1 MKRLLLAAAVLS
13 AGVAVAQPPAPRGQA
28 ATHAYAGPDGL
39 KVEVETLAGR
49 KGPFPHALRFGE
61 EPASVLNFT
70 DEIALD
76 DKVFLGNPR
85 ADLVPGAKQPVAV
98 FQLMPREGVDYS
110 ATMTAACGGLR
121 GIPFVG
127 IENAGRSILA
137 KGFDAKAAVRVYV
150 FEETFAPGRVHL
162 RLCRTMDFAV
172 G

>member
-1 MKRLLLAAAVLS
+1 MRRFLLAAAVLS
-13 AGVAVAQPPAPRGQA
+13 AGVAVAQPAPRGQA
-28 ATHAYAGPDGL
+28 ATHAYAGADGL
-39 KVEVETLAGR
+39 KVEVETLPGR
-49 KGPFPHALRFGE
+49 NGPFPHALRFGE

-85 ADLVPGAKQPVAV
+85 AALTPGAKQAVAV
-98 FQLMPREGVDYS
+98 FQLMPREGYDYS
-110 ATMTAACGGLR
+110 PTMTAACGGLR

-137 KGFDAKAAVRVYV
+137 SGFDAKAAVRVYV

-162 RLCRTMDFAV
+162 RLCGTMDLAV
-172 G
+172 R

>member
-1 MKRLLLAAAVLS
+1 MKRLLLAAVVLS
-13 AGVAVAQPPAPRGQA
+13 AGVAVAQPPAT
-28 ATHAYAGPDGL
+28 THAYAGPDGL
-39 KVEVETLAGR
+39 KVEIETLPGR
-49 KGPFPHALRFGE
+49 KGPFPHALRFGA

-76 DKVFLGNPR
+76 DKVFLGNSR
-85 ADLVPGAKQPVAV
+85 AELVPGARQPVAV
-98 FQLMPREGVDYS
+98 FQLMPRAGVDYS

-127 IENAGRSILA
+127 IENADRSILA
-137 KGFDAKAAVRVYV
+137 KGFEAKAAVRVYV

-162 RLCRTMDFAV
+162 RLCRTMDLAV

>member
-1 MKRLLLAAAVLS
+1 MMRFLLAAAVLS
-13 AGVAVAQPPAPRGQA
+13 AGVAVAQPPAPQGPA
-28 ATHAYAGPDGL
+28 VTHAYAGPNGL

-49 KGPFPHALRFGE
+49 KGPFPHALRFGD

-85 ADLVPGAKQPVAV
+85 AALVPGAKQSVAV
-98 FQLMPREGVDYS
+98 FQLMPREGIDYS
-110 ATMTAACGGLR
+110 AIMTAACGGLS

-127 IENAGRSILA
+127 IENAGRSILTS
-137 KGFDAKAAVRVYV
+137 GFDGKAVVRVYV

-162 RLCRTMDFAV
+162 RLCKTIDLTAN
-172 G
+172 

>member
-1 MKRLLLAAAVLS
+1 MRRFLLAAAVLG
-13 AGVAVAQPPAPRGQA
+13 AGVAVAQPAPRGQA
-28 ATHAYAGPDGL
+28 ATHAYAGSDGL
-39 KVEVETLAGR
+39 KVEVETLPGR

-85 ADLVPGAKQPVAV
+85 AALVPGAKQAVAV
-98 FQLMPREGVDYS
+98 FQLMPREGIDYS

-127 IENAGRSILA
+127 IENAGRSLLA
-137 KGFDAKAAVRVYV
+137 SGFDAKAAVRVYV

-162 RLCRTMDFAV
+162 RLCGTMDLAV
-172 G
+172 R

>member
-1 MKRLLLAAAVLS
+1 MKRLLLAVAVLS
-13 AGVAVAQPPAPRGQA
+13 AGVAVAQSPAPRGPA
-28 ATHAYAGPDGL
+28 VTHTYAGPDGL

-85 ADLVPGAKQPVAV
+85 ADLVPGAKQSVAV
-98 FQLMPREGVDYS
+98 FQLMPREGYDYS
-110 ATMTAACGGLR
+110 ASMTAACGGLA

-137 KGFDAKAAVRVYV
+137 KGFDGKAAVRVYV

-162 RLCRTMDFAV
+162 RLCRTVDLAAY
-172 G
+172 

>member
-1 MKRLLLAAAVLS
+1 MKNLLLLVAVLCTD
-13 AGVAVAQPPAPRGQA
+13 VAIAQPPAAHR
-28 ATHAYAGPDGL
+28 YAGPDGL

-49 KGPFPHALRFGE
+49 KGPFPHALRFGK

-85 ADLVPGAKQPVAV
+85 AELVPGAKQPVAV
-98 FQLMPREGVDYS
+98 FQLMPREGYDYS
-110 ATMTAACGGLR
+110 PTMTEACGGLK

-137 KGFDAKAAVRVYV
+137 SGFDAKAAVRVYV

-162 RLCRTMDFAV
+162 RLCKTMELAV
-172 G
+172 D

>member
-1 MKRLLLAAAVLS
+1 MKRLLLVAAALS
-13 AGVAVAQPPAPRGQA
+13 AGVAIAQPPAAHR
-28 ATHAYAGPDGL
+28 YAGPEGL

-49 KGPFPHALRFGE
+49 KGPFPHALRFGD

-85 ADLVPGAKQPVAV
+85 TELVPGAKQPVAV
-98 FQLMPREGVDYS
+98 FQLMPREGYDYS
-110 ATMTAACGGLR
+110 PTMTEACGGLT

-127 IENAGRSILA
+127 IENAGRSILSS
-137 KGFDAKAAVRVYV
+137 GFDAKAAVRVYV

-162 RLCRTMDFAV
+162 RLCRTMELAA